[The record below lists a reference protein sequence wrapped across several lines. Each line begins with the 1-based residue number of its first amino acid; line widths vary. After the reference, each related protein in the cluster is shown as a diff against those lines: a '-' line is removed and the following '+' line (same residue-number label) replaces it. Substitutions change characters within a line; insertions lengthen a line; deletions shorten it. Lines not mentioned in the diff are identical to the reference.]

1 MTGGYRA
8 LVPEPM
14 DDVRDE
20 SGREPGAEPWLT
32 HNVKV
37 LSGVSLAQDAASEL
51 MYPLLPILLTTILG
65 APAAVVGL
73 VEGVAEGVAAAL
85 KYVSGRASD
94 RFGRKPAIV
103 TGYGLAAVGKVI
115 VAAALVWPAVLV
127 GRCVDRVGKG
137 IRGAPRDA
145 LLAEGLPN
153 EALGKAFGFHRAA
166 DTVGAVV
173 GPLLG
178 LGLLAATGQD
188 VREALW
194 WAVIPAVLSV
204 ALVAMVREAPRS
216 SGAHARRHPPT
227 PPSADAGA
235 PRRPTPAR
243 TPPLPRPVRT
253 LTAVLGVFALVNF
266 PDALILLRLND
277 LGFSPMAVMGAYAL
291 FNLANASIAYPAGAL
306 SDRWPRSRVYALG
319 LACFA
324 VGYLGLGLAKG
335 GWAVVLVLIVYGG
348 FAGITEGVGRAWI
361 SALAPSAVRGHAQGL
376 FQAVS
381 GVGILVAGLWAGLA
395 WELGPGSGVLPLLVS
410 GTVAAVAA
418 VCLWLFG
425 RRLDPVGP
433 GPISP
438 GPVGPDRGG
447 LDPIS
452 PSGG

>member
-1 MTGGYRA
+1 MPEATDEPRDTG
-8 LVPEPM
+8 
-14 DDVRDE
+14 
-20 SGREPGAEPWLT
+20 SPGPGKEAHPWLT

-85 KYVSGRASD
+85 KYVSGRVSD
-94 RFGRKPAIV
+94 RVGRKPAIV
-103 TGYGLAAVGKVI
+103 AGYGLAALGKVL
-115 VAAALVWPAVLV
+115 VAAAQVWPAVLV

-153 EALGKAFGFHRAA
+153 EQLGKAFGFHRAA

-204 ALVAMVREAPRS
+204 GLVALVRETPRPRP
-216 SGAHARRHPPT
+216 ARRHRRSRNAASP
-227 PPSADAGA
+227 AGA
-235 PRRPTPAR
+235 PDSPAGATDSSAGATASPTLAPR
-243 TPPLPRPVRT
+243 LPRSVRT

-277 LGFSPMAVMGAYAL
+277 LGFSAMAVMGAYAL

-324 VGYLGLGLAKG
+324 VGYLGLGVVSG

-361 SALAPSAVRGHAQGL
+361 SALAPSEVRGHAQGL

-395 WELGPGSGVLPLLVS
+395 WDAGPGSGVAPLLIS

-418 VCLWLFG
+418 LGLWMFG
-425 RRLDPVGP
+425 GRLDPARAQP
-433 GPISP
+433 PSP
-438 GPVGPDRGG
+438 DPV
-447 LDPIS
+447 S
-452 PSGG
+452 PPAG